1 MKISS
6 IDYYNIDSFSDE
18 SQLGTFTFFRT
29 TPGEDASLT
38 VHLISPGTENLY
50 LYVKSDNV
58 EQISISSD
66 SYNNTQNVDREY
78 ILDIGRH
85 QKGEII
91 SVDITINSGDSGY
104 IDFYAYGF
112 DETEFKRGYDQLK
125 ADSLQV
131 ERFTDTEI
139 SGTVNAAEN
148 GVLYT
153 SIPYDEGWTVTVDGE
168 KVAKQD
174 LLAVGDALLAIPIG
188 SGSHTVSFSYT
199 PRGMYIGIGISVFA
213 LAVLILLLVWNRS
226 GKRPFSWSP
235 IPSGR
240 LILIRNRS
248 R

>member
-1 MKISS
+1 M
-6 IDYYNIDSFSDE
+6 
-18 SQLGTFTFFRT
+18 
-29 TPGEDASLT
+29 
-38 VHLISPGTENLY
+38 
-50 LYVKSDNV
+50 
-58 EQISISSD
+58 
-66 SYNNTQNVDREY
+66 
-78 ILDIGRH
+78 
-85 QKGEII
+85 
-91 SVDITINSGDSGY
+91 DITINSGDSGY

-188 SGSHTVSFSYT
+188 SGSHTVSFHT
-199 PRGMYIGIGISVFA
+199 RRAACISALVFPY
-213 LAVLILLLVWNRS
+213 LRS
-226 GKRPFSWSP
+226 QFSFCCWFGTGAEKGRFSWSP